1 MIWVGLGLTHLIT
14 IALGVLAFALWRKL
28 RAAQHDLREA
38 KRLEVLALHHLD
50 RLIRHF
56 HLQDSESPYVVEK
69 MGSGGTVSEADI
81 RCWHCKNLRAE
92 GHRPAC
98 PWEYVNRAV
107 KYAAD
112 GTPHLR

>member
-1 MIWVGLGLTHLIT
+1 MIWVSLGLTHLIA
-14 IALGVLAFALWRKL
+14 IGLAVGCVVLWRKL
-28 RAAQHDLREA
+28 RTTRHDLYEA
-38 KRLEVLALHHLD
+38 NRAQVLTLHHLD

-69 MGSGGTVSEADI
+69 MNVDGVVDESSV

-92 GHRPAC
+92 GHRPSC
-98 PWEYVNRAV
+98 PWEYVHRAIR
-107 KYAAD
+107 YAAD